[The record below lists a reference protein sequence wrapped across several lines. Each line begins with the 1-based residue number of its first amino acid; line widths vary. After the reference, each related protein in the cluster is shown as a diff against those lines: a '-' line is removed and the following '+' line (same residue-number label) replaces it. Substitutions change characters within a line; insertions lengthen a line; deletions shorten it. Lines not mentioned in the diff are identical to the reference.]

1 MSFDFNVKKGL
12 NPLEVEASRA
22 KHGRNVLTP
31 PKKHPWWKLL
41 LQKFDDPIIR
51 ILLIAA
57 FIALFVGYF
66 EGHYTE
72 GIGIIAAVLLA
83 TLMAFA
89 NEFKASKEFDALNA
103 INDELPTKVVR
114 NGNTTSIP
122 LCDVVVGDIVLV
134 DTGDEVPA
142 DGLILESVSLSVNE
156 SSLTGEPISYKSHGE
171 TSAEEQTTFPSNMLF
186 RGTKVAEGNA
196 IFEVTAVGDATE
208 IGKTAHEASIQV
220 NEITPLGFQL
230 EKLSNL
236 IGVIG
241 FTVAFIAF
249 WALMLSDL
257 ASGELKLEVSHWL
270 CLLSFFVPISLIM
283 IRLWLPSMVDFINIM
298 GLKVKKPKFLTSKL
312 KKVIV
317 PIVIS
322 AAIGF
327 GIVAAVSFFLNVSI
341 FEVSSWFTLSIAEKL
356 LLYFMVAITLIV
368 VAVPE
373 GLAMSVTLSLAY
385 SMRKMMATNN
395 LVRKMV
401 ATETMGAATVIC
413 TDKTGTLTQNRMR
426 VMETHFFAE
435 NNIAAQN
442 PVASLIRKSF
452 AVNSTAH
459 LDNSK
464 EGIIPVGNPTDAALL
479 IHLDENGHNYKDIRS
494 SFELKSQIAF
504 SSEGKYMASAGFSSL
519 SGRWLVLLKGA
530 SEVIIAKCTKA
541 LAPQGVV
548 TISDI
553 ANDYKDELSKLQTKG
568 MRTIAFAYRE
578 LDEQI
583 NPGQNIQPFT
593 DDLVL
598 LGFVGIADPV
608 RTDVAQA
615 VAECKQAGIEVKV
628 VTGDTLITA
637 SEICRQI
644 GLMNN
649 ESNENSIISGPEF
662 EKLSDE
668 EALALIHNLKI
679 IYRARPSDK
688 LKLVRLLQQQ
698 GEVVAV
704 TGDGTNDA
712 PALNRANVGLAMGS
726 GTSVAKDASDIILL
740 DDSFASIVNA
750 VRWGRSLYQNI
761 QRFLFFQLTINVLA
775 IAIVLVGPIVGV
787 TFPLTVIQMLW
798 VNLIMDTFA
807 ALALAT
813 EPPHPEVMNDKPRK
827 PSDFILTPL
836 IKKKILQMSV
846 LFFMV
851 LFALL
856 LYMKSD
862 GLLTRRE
869 MTIFFNVFVLLQFW
883 NLFNARALNASHS
896 PFMGLFQNK
905 SFLLIAVSILLGQ
918 FLIIQFGGD
927 VFRTEPLRID
937 DWLIMLST
945 TSLVFWIGEAFRLVK
960 SK

>member
-1 MSFDFNVKKGL
+1 
-12 NPLEVEASRA
+12 
-22 KHGRNVLTP
+22 
-31 PKKHPWWKLL
+31 
-41 LQKFDDPIIR
+41 
-51 ILLIAA
+51 
-57 FIALFVGYF
+57 
-66 EGHYTE
+66 
-72 GIGIIAAVLLA
+72 
-83 TLMAFA
+83 
-89 NEFKASKEFDALNA
+89 
-103 INDELPTKVVR
+103 
-114 NGNTTSIP
+114 
-122 LCDVVVGDIVLV
+122 
-134 DTGDEVPA
+134 
-142 DGLILESVSLSVNE
+142 
-156 SSLTGEPISYKSHGE
+156 
-171 TSAEEQTTFPSNMLF
+171 
-186 RGTKVAEGNA
+186 
-196 IFEVTAVGDATE
+196 
-208 IGKTAHEASIQV
+208 
-220 NEITPLGFQL
+220 
-230 EKLSNL
+230 
-236 IGVIG
+236 
-241 FTVAFIAF
+241 
-249 WALMLSDL
+249 
-257 ASGELKLEVSHWL
+257 
-270 CLLSFFVPISLIM
+270 
-283 IRLWLPSMVDFINIM
+283 
-298 GLKVKKPKFLTSKL
+298 
-312 KKVIV
+312 
-317 PIVIS
+317 
-322 AAIGF
+322 
-327 GIVAAVSFFLNVSI
+327 
-341 FEVSSWFTLSIAEKL
+341 
-356 LLYFMVAITLIV
+356 
-368 VAVPE
+368 
-373 GLAMSVTLSLAY
+373 
-385 SMRKMMATNN
+385 
-395 LVRKMV
+395 
-401 ATETMGAATVIC
+401 
-413 TDKTGTLTQNRMR
+413 
-426 VMETHFFAE
+426 
-435 NNIAAQN
+435 
-442 PVASLIRKSF
+442 
-452 AVNSTAH
+452 
-459 LDNSK
+459 
-464 EGIIPVGNPTDAALL
+464 
-479 IHLDENGHNYKDIRS
+479 
-494 SFELKSQIAF
+494 
-504 SSEGKYMASAGFSSL
+504 
-519 SGRWLVLLKGA
+519 
-530 SEVIIAKCTKA
+530 
-541 LAPQGVV
+541 
-548 TISDI
+548 
-553 ANDYKDELSKLQTKG
+553 

-583 NPGQNIQPFT
+583 YPGQNIQPYT

-649 ESNENSIISGPEF
+649 ENHENSIISGPEF

-813 EPPHPEVMNDKPRK
+813 EPPHPEVMYDKPRK

-869 MTIFFNVFVLLQFW
+869 MTIFFNAFVLLQFW